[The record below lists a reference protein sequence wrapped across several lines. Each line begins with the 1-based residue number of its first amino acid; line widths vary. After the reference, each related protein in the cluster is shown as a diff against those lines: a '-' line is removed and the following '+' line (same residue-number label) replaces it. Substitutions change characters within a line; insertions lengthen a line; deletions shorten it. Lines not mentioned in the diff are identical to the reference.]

1 MFGLAWTE
9 IGLIGV
15 VAMVLIGPKDLPIAI
30 RTISN
35 LIKRARKMAG
45 EFQGHV
51 DEMVRE
57 ADVTGGLS
65 EVRQQISELRG
76 FNLRDTVTK
85 AVDGDGTLRAA
96 IQHNPLD
103 GPMENWGANPTIH
116 AGAAQGGSVQ
126 AGVDTLTATPGPAGD
141 AEPTPSGH
149 VELAPPAFIPPEATP
164 LGLRGVAPEPVPAFI
179 PPAAATTHPS

>member
-15 VAMVLIGPKDLPIAI
+15 VAMVLIGPKDLPVAI
-30 RTISN
+30 RTISS

-51 DEMVRE
+51 DDMVRE
-57 ADVTGGLS
+57 ADATGGLA

-96 IQHNPLD
+96 IQDTPLS
-103 GPMENWGANPTIH
+103 GPLENWGANPTIH
-116 AGAAQGGSVQ
+116 VGAE
-126 AGVDTLTATPGPAGD
+126 TMTATPGPAGD
-141 AEPTPSGH
+141 AEPAPSGH
-149 VELAPPAFIPPEATP
+149 VELTASEPPAFIPPQATP
-164 LGLRGVAPEPVPAFI
+164 LGLREPVPAFV
-179 PPAAATTHPS
+179 PPAAVTTDQS

>member
-15 VAMVLIGPKDLPIAI
+15 VAMVLIGPKDLPVAI

-35 LIKRARKMAG
+35 LIKRARKMAS

-65 EVRQQISELRG
+65 EVRQQISELRS
-76 FNLRDTVTK
+76 FNLRDTVTR

-116 AGAAQGGSVQ
+116 AGAVQ
-126 AGVDTLTATPGPAGD
+126 TGAAALTEAPGPAGD
-141 AEPTPSGH
+141 AEPAPSGH
-149 VELAPPAFIPPEATP
+149 VEVAPPAFIPPEATP
-164 LGLRGVAPEPVPAFI
+164 LGLRESVPAFI
-179 PPAAATTHPS
+179 PPGAATPAQH